1 MDRSILYISSKALKM
16 TLDYS
21 IKDSS
26 LLTID
31 SNNQISNH
39 FNLEDFMK
47 KKAFYFS
54 ERDIDIFAIDLSAL
68 VDKEDKILDLIRSFL
83 TLNEYIRIVIIA
95 PDANPGD
102 AILANLFAL
111 GIRNFASGKDFVLLK
126 QNLDKCFSDEGMS
139 YKDAVEY
146 QKLKDASAVEHTE
159 LKEINY
165 VTIGVTG
172 VDRKAGSTH
181 NSIVIANQLRTLGYS
196 VACFEFS
203 PHQDFERIRKGE
215 EIKGGGERF
224 FTSRNIDF
232 YPNASESLIE
242 EVKKDKHYHFL
253 VLDFSGN
260 TEEIQFF
267 NKCHIKI
274 VLANIQS
281 WEIDKLVQF
290 YNRYDEEARKE
301 ISFYINFLQAD
312 KKSLEKTFKTQFHFV
327 GYAPDPFNTPE
338 FPDLKDLLYPF
349 TTGVRKKKK
358 FEFPF
363 FKGKKIAVL

>member
-1 MDRSILYISSKALKM
+1 MDRSVLYISSKALKM

-21 IKDSS
+21 IKDSN

-31 SNNQISNH
+31 SNNQVSNH
-39 FNLEDFMK
+39 FELEDFMK

-68 VDKEDKILDLIRSFL
+68 IDKDDKILDLIRSFL
-83 TLNEYIRIVIIA
+83 TLNENIRIVIIA

-126 QNLDKCFSDEGMS
+126 QNLDKCFSEEGMS

-146 QKLKDASAVEHTE
+146 QKLKDTSVVEHTE

-196 VACFEFS
+196 VACFS
-203 PHQDFERIRKGE
+203 
-215 EIKGGGERF
+215 
-224 FTSRNIDF
+224 
-232 YPNASESLIE
+232 ASG
-242 EVKKDKHYHFL
+242 F
-253 VLDFSGN
+253 
-260 TEEIQFF
+260 
-267 NKCHIKI
+267 
-274 VLANIQS
+274 
-281 WEIDKLVQF
+281 
-290 YNRYDEEARKE
+290 
-301 ISFYINFLQAD
+301 
-312 KKSLEKTFKTQFHFV
+312 
-327 GYAPDPFNTPE
+327 
-338 FPDLKDLLYPF
+338 
-349 TTGVRKKKK
+349 
-358 FEFPF
+358 
-363 FKGKKIAVL
+363 